1 MTRFVMKDL
10 PLLGLKLVERQ
21 RIGDKRGFLSR
32 LFCAD
37 ELATVGWKKPIV
49 QINLTHTAKRGTV
62 RGMHFQQPPYA
73 EMKLVSCMRGVV
85 CDVVVDVRAN
95 SPTFLRWHAE
105 RLSAD
110 NGLGLLIPE
119 GFAHGFQTLTD
130 EVDLLYCHSAAYSP
144 SAEAGLNPQDT
155 RLAIP
160 WPLDITDLSPRD
172 TAHPLIDI
180 QFEGVNL

>member
-1 MTRFVMKDL
+1 MTRFVVTDL

-62 RGMHFQQPPYA
+62 RGMHFQQPPHA
-73 EMKLVSCMRGVV
+73 EMKLVSCIRGEV

-130 EVDLLYCHSAAYSP
+130 EVDLLYCHSASYCP
-144 SAEAGLNPQDT
+144 LAEAGLNPQDT
-155 RLAIP
+155 RLAIH
-160 WPLDITDLSPRD
+160 WPLAITDLSPRD

-180 QFEGVNL
+180 EFIGVFL